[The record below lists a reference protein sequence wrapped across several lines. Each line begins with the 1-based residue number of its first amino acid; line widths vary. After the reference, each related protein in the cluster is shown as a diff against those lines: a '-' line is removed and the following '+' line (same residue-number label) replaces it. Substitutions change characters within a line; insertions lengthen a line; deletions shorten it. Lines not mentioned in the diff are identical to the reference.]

1 MGPETRPGVQVAEG
15 LSYGMIQRWSVG
27 LLLSAVCLCVPPLRG
42 VLSAQEHGTVTGTV
56 VDETTGEP
64 LGGATVAF
72 PGSETEVLSASDGS
86 FVVFLPAGEHTVRV
100 ELAGYVATT
109 DRIEVTADEL
119 GLMQFYL
126 GRVEAV
132 LQDIVVRVTSG
143 DGPGRSVDIEHGD
156 RSLRTALDL
165 LREQVPGVLV
175 RSRPGAQTGIRIRGS
190 NSLMSSRPVIYLDGV
205 LVGDSGSISAAQ
217 FLEQVP
223 AASVV
228 RIRVLRGPSA
238 SAQYGDATSGVI
250 LVETR

>member
-1 MGPETRPGVQVAEG
+1 
-15 LSYGMIQRWSVG
+15 MIPRWSVG
-27 LLLSAVCLCVPPLRG
+27 LLLSAVCWLVPPARG

-56 VDETTGEP
+56 VDEASGEP
-64 LGGATVAF
+64 LSGARIAF
-72 PGSETEVLSASDGS
+72 PGSGTELQSAPDGS
-86 FVVFLPAGEHTVRV
+86 FVVSLPAGEHIVRV

-119 GLMQFYL
+119 GLIQFYL

-143 DGPGRSVDIEHGD
+143 DQPGRSVEIERGD

-165 LREQVPGVLV
+165 LREQVPGLLV

-190 NSLMSSRPVIYLDGV
+190 SSMMTSGRPVIYLDGV
-205 LVGDSGSISAAQ
+205 LVGDTGSISAAQ

-223 AASVV
+223 AESVV

-238 SAQYGDATSGVI
+238 TAQYGDTTSGVI

>member
-1 MGPETRPGVQVAEG
+1 
-15 LSYGMIQRWSVG
+15 MIKGSSVG
-27 LLLSAVCLCVPPLRG
+27 LWMSAVCVLIAPARG
-42 VLSAQEHGTVTGTV
+42 VLSAQERGTISGTV
-56 VDETTGEP
+56 VDEASGDP
-64 LGGATVAF
+64 LTGATIAF
-72 PGSETEVLSASDGS
+72 TGAEAEVQSAPDGS
-86 FVVFLPAGEHTVRV
+86 FVVSLPAGEHTVRV
-100 ELAGYVATT
+100 ELAGYVTTT

-119 GLMQFYL
+119 GLIQFYL

-143 DGPGRSVDIEHGD
+143 DGPNTAVDIERGD
-156 RSLRTALDL
+156 RALRSALDL

-190 NSLMSSRPVIYLDGV
+190 SSMMMGGRPVIYLDGV
-205 LVGDSGSISAAQ
+205 LVGDAGSISAAQ

-223 AASVV
+223 AERVL

-238 SAQYGDATSGVI
+238 AAQYGDATSGVI

>member
-1 MGPETRPGVQVAEG
+1 MQP
-15 LSYGMIQRWSVG
+15 WSVG
-27 LLLSAVCLCVPPLRG
+27 LLLSAGCLLAPPTRG

-56 VDETTGEP
+56 VDEASGEP
-64 LGGATVAF
+64 LSGATISFARA
-72 PGSETEVLSASDGS
+72 GTELQSAADGS
-86 FVVFLPAGEHTVRV
+86 FVASLPAGEHTVRV

-109 DRIEVTADEL
+109 DRIDVAADEL
-119 GLMQFYL
+119 GIMRFYL

-132 LQDIVVRVTSG
+132 LQDIVVRVRSG
-143 DGPGRSVDIEHGD
+143 DGPGPSVDIERGD

-190 NSLMSSRPVIYLDGV
+190 SSMMMGGRPVIYLDGV
-205 LVGDSGSISAAQ
+205 LVGDTGSISAAQ

-223 AASVV
+223 AESVL

-238 SAQYGDATSGVI
+238 TAQYGDTTSGVI

>member
-1 MGPETRPGVQVAEG
+1 M
-15 LSYGMIQRWSVG
+15 MIQRWSVG
-27 LLLSAVCLCVPPLRG
+27 FLLSVVCLWVPPARG
-42 VLSAQEHGTVTGTV
+42 VLSAQERGTVTGTV
-56 VDETTGEP
+56 VDESSGEP
-64 LGGATVAF
+64 LSGATIAF
-72 PGSETEVLSASDGS
+72 PGSGTEVQSAADGS
-86 FVVFLPAGEHTVRV
+86 FVVSLPAGEHTVRV

-119 GLMQFYL
+119 GLIQFYL

-132 LQDIVVRVTSG
+132 LQDIVVRVNSG
-143 DGPGRSVDIEHGD
+143 DGPGRSVEIEHGD

-190 NSLMSSRPVIYLDGV
+190 SSMMASRPVIYLDGV
-205 LVGDSGSISAAQ
+205 LVGDGGSISAAQ

-223 AASVV
+223 AASVL
-228 RIRVLRGPSA
+228 RIHVLRGPSA
-238 SAQYGDATSGVI
+238 AVQYGDATSGVI